1 MTTPTSSH
9 STRRQPSIAARVGES
24 LWRHSASQSRPCRPM
39 AITFV
44 WTRFPF
50 DQQFRSDVWW
60 STVAGCALR
69 SKKLLLGSPPNVR
82 GWSSPDRLQA
92 TRRRSVTQT
101 LQVQGHPGGRRGWG
115 FFSGTHLGPLSS
127 HGNDLEGAAL
137 FHTRADEGYEGHLPS
152 SNGNLVGVQCQ
163 DNFTRCMKN
172 LRMIFVSS
180 VA

>member
-1 MTTPTSSH
+1 
-9 STRRQPSIAARVGES
+9 
-24 LWRHSASQSRPCRPM
+24 M

-60 STVAGCALR
+60 STVAGCAPR

-115 FFSGTHLGPLSS
+115 FFSETHLGPLSS
-127 HGNDLEGAAL
+127 HGTTSRELLCSTHAPM
-137 FHTRADEGYEGHLPS
+137 RATKGHLPS
-152 SNGNLVGVQCQ
+152 SNGNVVGVQCQ

>member
-1 MTTPTSSH
+1 
-9 STRRQPSIAARVGES
+9 
-24 LWRHSASQSRPCRPM
+24 M

-101 LQVQGHPGGRRGWG
+101 LQVQGNPGGRRGWG
-115 FFSGTHLGPLSS
+115 FFSGTHLGPLCPMARPRGSC
-127 HGNDLEGAAL
+127 
-137 FHTRADEGYEGHLPS
+137 FVPPQRADEGYEGPS
-152 SNGNLVGVQCQ
+152 SVFEWESG
-163 DNFTRCMKN
+163 R
-172 LRMIFVSS
+172 SS
-180 VA
+180 VSGQLHQVYEKSSNDICELGCLIGDLNEHSSQLAASWMVGQKQVTF